1 MGSTRVKAKEEKHE
15 EKKEKPK
22 PAKPRLEKKEIKIL
36 VRVLNTDLD
45 GEKSLIRTLKS
56 IKGISHTMSRAIC
69 LVSGFDPNTKL
80 GSLKEEDIHKIEEI
94 IREPIKYG
102 IPVFLVNRRKDIET
116 GKDLHLS
123 SVDME
128 TGRRFDIQRMV
139 DMKSYKGVRHMLGL
153 PVRGQRTRSS
163 FRKGRVVG
171 VVRKSVKLAL
181 KKTEE
186 EPKEKKK

>member
-94 IREPIKYG
+94 IREPIKY
-102 IPVFLVNRRKDIET
+102 
-116 GKDLHLS
+116 
-123 SVDME
+123 
-128 TGRRFDIQRMV
+128 
-139 DMKSYKGVRHMLGL
+139 
-153 PVRGQRTRSS
+153 
-163 FRKGRVVG
+163 
-171 VVRKSVKLAL
+171 
-181 KKTEE
+181 
-186 EPKEKKK
+186 